1 MSNETRGRAPLSLCA
16 VTRTVHTVWGRG
28 TLLKALVHLYIRCFT
43 RALRFSYIAPG
54 VGSAL
59 CRLGVL
65 RLYPSSV
72 FPGSD
77 TTASLEHNL

>member
-1 MSNETRGRAPLSLCA
+1 MSNERGRAPLSLCA

-43 RALRFSYIAPG
+43 RALAIAPG
-54 VGSAL
+54 VGRAH
-59 CRLGVL
+59 
-65 RLYPSSV
+65 SV
-72 FPGSD
+72 VWACYGFLSFLFPGSD